1 MKASEVIGT
10 DASGRRVMTPEVEA
24 FFDRAAQRPG
34 LDDLESLAKQYEDLI
49 IPLSAELQ
57 RAERKFERVTVAG
70 PRQLPGLSYEETQA
84 QHQRQR
90 ASAAAKILAAREAL
104 DGAISVRDRSD
115 EIAVARVRAEQQM
128 SKLELRF
135 WLANTSEQNDMDAR
149 YSHVLAMGD
158 VSDCNRL
165 MAVAQASGDAK
176 GVAILERLVPERLRQ
191 LREDHGNVYPDENTR
206 LWYESMQARHVGQ
219 RLEAEREYRDAR
231 RRVSSANARIA
242 SWATS
247 EDVKVKAAAYGVPE
261 SHMLESLR
269 EQGRR

>member
-135 WLANTSEQNDMDAR
+135 WLANTSPENDLDAR
-149 YSHVLAMGD
+149 YSHVLQMGD

-165 MAVAQASGDAK
+165 LKVAERAGDGQAI
-176 GVAILERLVPERLRQ
+176 AILERLVPERLRQ

-206 LWYESMQARHVGQ
+206 LWYQSMQQRHVGQ
-219 RLEAEREYRDAR
+219 RLEAEKEYRDAR
-231 RRVSSANARIA
+231 RRFTLADHRLK
-242 SWATS
+242 SWVTA
-247 EDVKVKAAAYGVPE
+247 DGVKIMADALGVPVPE
-261 SHMLESLR
+261 LLESLR